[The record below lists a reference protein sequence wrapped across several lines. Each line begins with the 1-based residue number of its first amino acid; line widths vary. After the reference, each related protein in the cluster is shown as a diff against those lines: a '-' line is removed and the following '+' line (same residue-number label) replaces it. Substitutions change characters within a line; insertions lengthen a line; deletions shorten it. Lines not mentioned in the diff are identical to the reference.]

1 MKFTKSLVLGATL
14 AALLSMTSLQAQA
27 YLSIAESGELLPTG
41 KYQVGLEPQVLL
53 NHGGGANLNVF
64 LDTSFNEALSGRITM
79 GAGSVDFNAFASV
92 KWIPFPDVDNQP
104 AMGLRLGGGVA
115 RDEDENIVQLQVAP
129 LLSKKFSTEYGLTV
143 PYIAIPFTHLNMDH
157 GNVTASNLVL
167 GSEWNPNEWT
177 YGTVGAE
184 VGFEL
189 NKSYSYISVFA
200 TFPFD
205 DQKGF
210 GK

>member
-1 MKFTKSLVLGATL
+1 MNLAKSFVLGVFSVCCASP
-14 AALLSMTSLQAQA
+14 AFA
-27 YLSIAESGELLPTG
+27 YLSIAESGEILPVG

-53 NHGGGANLNVF
+53 NRGGGANLNVF
-64 LDTSFNEALSGRITM
+64 LDTAFSDSTSGRITM

-92 KWIPFPDVDNQP
+92 KWMPFPDVDNQP
-104 AMGLRLGGGVA
+104 AMGIRIGAGVA
-115 RDEDENIVQLQVAP
+115 RDEDENIVQIQAAP
-129 LLSKKFSTEYGLTV
+129 MASKRFNTEYGMTV
-143 PYIAIPFTHLNMDH
+143 PYIAIPFTYLNMDSD
-157 GNVTASNLVL
+157 NVWASNLAI
-167 GSEWNPNEWT
+167 GSEWHPTDWA
-177 YGTVGAE
+177 YGTIGGE
-184 VGFEL
+184 VGFEI